1 MKLNKYL
8 EFVQADFEPI
18 KSFHLKDEL
27 NPKIWTDFEIN
38 NDVREQLLQISLDFF
53 NSTDIKTE
61 IIDVVLCGSLCNYNW
76 SEKYSDYDL
85 HIIVNLKDIN
95 DDIEL
100 SEQLCD
106 FAKKIWNTQH
116 DIKILNYEVEVAI
129 QDKIALNDAIK
140 DGRMGG
146 VYSLKNNSWIK
157 KPIKADFE
165 PDEDLI
171 RSKAETVMNSIDEI
185 ESESENDTWE
195 DFNKKVTKTWKR
207 VKDLRKSGLESEG
220 GEYSVGNL
228 VFKLLRRNGYTDKI
242 VSLKREIY
250 DKQYESIANKD
261 ILQVL
266 YLLDK
271 LDEKMSRMSQDGYT
285 MNLSYTIDDNNEN
298 LLIKFTE
305 SDCEEWSPSSGMSN
319 IETLDIN
326 FGDYIYV
333 KYTETLYGKDGS
345 KRDYKFSSIDEL
357 IKIIKQKFDVDR

>member
-1 MKLNKYL
+1 MKLNRYL

-27 NPKIWTDFEIN
+27 NPKIWVDFEIN
-38 NDVREQLLQISLDFF
+38 TEVREQLLQISLDFF

-61 IIDVVLCGSLCNYNW
+61 VIDVVLCGSLCNYNW

-85 HIIVNLKDIN
+85 HIIVDMKNIN
-95 DDIEL
+95 DNIEL

-116 DIKILNYEVEVAI
+116 DINILNYEVEVAI

-146 VYSLKNNSWIK
+146 VYSLKNDSWIK
-157 KPIKADFE
+157 KPIKIDFV

-185 ESESENDTWE
+185 ENDAENDTWDE
-195 DFNKKVTKTWKR
+195 FNTKVSKTWKR
-207 VKDLRKSGLESEG
+207 VKDLRKSGLASEG

-228 VFKLLRRNGYTDKI
+228 VFKLLRRNGYTEKI
-242 VSLKREIY
+242 VELKRRIY
-250 DKQYESIANKD
+250 DKQYESIKDKD
-261 ILQVL
+261 ILKVL

-271 LDEKMSRMSQDGYT
+271 LDEKMSRMSHGEYT
-285 MNLSYTIDDNNEN
+285 MNLTYN
-298 LLIKFTE
+298 LDESNKKLNIKFSE
-305 SDCEEWSPSSGMSN
+305 SDYEEG
-319 IETLDIN
+319 
-326 FGDYIYV
+326 G
-333 KYTETLYGKDGS
+333 TETLYIIFSDIITGKWFEKRSSVYGDS
-345 KRDYKFSSIDEL
+345 ENERDYKFNNVDEL
-357 IKIIKQKFDVDR
+357 IKVIKQKFDVDR

>member
-18 KSFHLKDEL
+18 KSFYLKDEL

-38 NDVREQLLQISLDFF
+38 SKVREQLLQIALDFF

-61 IIDVVLCGSLCNYNW
+61 VVDVVLCGSLCNYNW

-85 HIIVNLKDIN
+85 HIIVNLKNIN
-95 DDIEL
+95 EDL
-100 SEQLCD
+100 TLAEQLCD
-106 FAKKIWNTQH
+106 FAKKIWNSQH

-129 QDKIALNDAIK
+129 QDKAALSDAIK

-146 VYSLKNNSWIK
+146 VYSLKNDTWVK

-171 RSKAETVMNSIDEI
+171 RSKAETVMDSIDGL
-185 ESESENDTWE
+185 ENEAEDDTWD
-195 DFNKKVTKTWKR
+195 DFNAKVSKVWKR

-228 VFKLLRRNGYTDKI
+228 VFKLLRRNGYTERI
-242 VSLKREIY
+242 VDLKRRIY
-250 DKQYESIANKD
+250 DKQYESIDNKS
-261 ILQVL
+261 ILKVL

-271 LDEKMSRMSQDGYT
+271 LDEKMARMSYDGYT
-285 MNLSYTIDDNNEN
+285 MNLRYNIDESNKKLD
-298 LLIKFTE
+298 IKFNE
-305 SDCEEWSPSSGMSN
+305 SDYDESGT
-319 IETLDIN
+319 ETFDIDFN
-326 FGDYIYV
+326 DNQIVAKWNESKSTPKGDY
-333 KYTETLYGKDGS
+333 EN
-345 KRDYKFSSIDEL
+345 KRDYKFNSVDEL
-357 IKIIKQKFDVDR
+357 IKVIKQKFDVDR